1 MASKKFSRC
10 FPVSGKI
17 ITAMPRSR
25 PLPEEELEIC
35 TRLKE
40 VREQFALSRVAIA
53 RSSGGDS
60 SALIR
65 VESRRVPLHY
75 SVARWI
81 WRGGMHLLNPV
92 YLATGEGPRTV
103 KYGLWLPPPEEINVM
118 PSSLFS
124 TVVARFFED
133 LRTLSEPDASQRL
146 PLSWIREQQ
155 RFFDRQRQ
163 EIDAQQRV
171 LESHS
176 EWLTSIREAARWMHQ
191 KRSIAIQAAVV
202 REREK
207 KVLTD
212 TSIPA
217 LTKPMRTLVTLR
229 DDLRRLTAKPG
240 AKTQLA
246 KDLTAQL
253 KRKANPIPLATLS
266 RYLSGDMEPG
276 GEVTLALL
284 NWVEKHDT

>member
-1 MASKKFSRC
+1 
-10 FPVSGKI
+10 
-17 ITAMPRSR
+17 
-25 PLPEEELEIC
+25 
-35 TRLKE
+35 
-40 VREQFALSRVAIA
+40 
-53 RSSGGDS
+53 
-60 SALIR
+60 
-65 VESRRVPLHY
+65 
-75 SVARWI
+75 
-81 WRGGMHLLNPV
+81 
-92 YLATGEGPRTV
+92 
-103 KYGLWLPPPEEINVM
+103 M